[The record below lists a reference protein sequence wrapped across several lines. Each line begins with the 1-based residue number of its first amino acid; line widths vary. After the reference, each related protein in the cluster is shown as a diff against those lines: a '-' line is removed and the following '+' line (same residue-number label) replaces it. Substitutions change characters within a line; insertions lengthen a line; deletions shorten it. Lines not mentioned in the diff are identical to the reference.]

1 MMFINGRLL
10 RYKRG
15 LKRRFHPRA
24 FMYDYHCRKN
34 PDTPLAVTI
43 ESGVKARI
51 WPGDDIGKPIYI
63 GGIFEENEVKFTK
76 SILRPGMVF
85 FDIGANMGFYSL
97 IGAKA
102 VGINGRVHCFEPSP
116 RMFGELQYNVN
127 LNGFKNIRMNR
138 AALGEKVGT
147 ACLSRH
153 ERGKEV
159 YGRIAAIDKAGG
171 DYDEVE
177 VNTLDR
183 YIENA
188 GIDKI
193 DLIKIDVEGA
203 ELQVF
208 KGARKTLSKPNAP
221 IIIFEME
228 ERHALKFNYTCKEA
242 VDFLRG
248 IGYKIYSVTDG
259 FMPIEEDFAF
269 NTRITNFAAVKI
281 AHSSIFQ
288 D

>member
-1 MMFINGRLL
+1 MFIKGRLL

-24 FMYDYHCRKN
+24 FLYDYYCRKN
-34 PDTPLAVTI
+34 PDTPLTVAI

-51 WPGDDIGKPIYI
+51 WPGDEIGKPIYI
-63 GGIFEENEVKFTK
+63 GGIFEESEIKFMK
-76 SILRPGMVF
+76 GILGPGMVF

-102 VGINGRVHCFEPSP
+102 VGINGHVHCFEPSP

-127 LNGFKNIRMNR
+127 LNGFNNIRMNR
-138 AALGEKVGT
+138 AAFGEKVGT
-147 ACLSRH
+147 ACLSRQ

-159 YGRIAAIDKAGG
+159 YGRITDIGKTEGN
-171 DYDEVE
+171 YDEVE
-177 VNTLDR
+177 VDTLDR

-188 GIDKI
+188 GVEKI

-208 KGARKTLSKPNAP
+208 KGARNILSKPDAP

-228 ERHALKFNYTCKEA
+228 ERHARKFNYTCKEA

-248 IGYKIYSVTDG
+248 LGYKIYSITDG
-259 FMPIEEDFAF
+259 LMPIEEGFAF
-269 NTRITNFAAVKI
+269 NTHITNFAAVKT